1 MSRYSSPAGAV
12 GWNVSSV
19 QRATAT
25 VEAAPRPRGR
35 THLEGHVARI
45 VFDPAEAAG
54 LRDAAHSEFPGN
66 PALAFVLEQLASE
79 GIDLDTCRSWDDIR
93 AERGLPPLDEQDDVA

>member
-1 MSRYSSPAGAV
+1 
-12 GWNVSSV
+12 
-19 QRATAT
+19 
-25 VEAAPRPRGR
+25 
-35 THLEGHVARI
+35 VARI

-54 LRDAAHSEFPGN
+54 LRAAAHAEFPGN
-66 PALAFVLEQLASE
+66 AELAFVLEQLASE

>member
-1 MSRYSSPAGAV
+1 V
-12 GWNVSSV
+12 G
-19 QRATAT
+19 
-25 VEAAPRPRGR
+25 AAPRPRGR
-35 THLEGHVARI
+35 THLEGAPVARI

-54 LRDAAHSEFPGN
+54 LREAAHGEFPGN

-93 AERGLPPLDEQDDVA
+93 AERGLPPLEDEQDDVA